1 MNFNTI
7 SNLMDIYQILCI
19 KIDSLN
25 DKKREVLIDFPF
37 NILIQCLFS
46 FHQ

>member
-7 SNLMDIYQILCI
+7 SNLMDIYQIFCI

-25 DKKREVLIDFPF
+25 DKKGGLTVK
-37 NILIQCLFS
+37 S
-46 FHQ
+46 